1 MKTAMLTLLC
11 LLLGLLSATA
21 ISYERATGFAGQQLS
36 MLYPD
41 HSLDSVDILSAD
53 NIPFAYVFHLLPSGY
68 LVISA
73 QDELPPLL
81 AYSGSSE
88 FGSMDSENILKDL
101 ILTDLN
107 NRLQSESEAAI
118 NRAAWQ
124 NSAATRIYQQWPP
137 AGYSPTEG
145 WIKTNWTQNA
155 PYNWMCPMDPVTNLR
170 SYAGCPTVAM
180 SQIVNYHKALNG
192 TRLNDT
198 DDYLHN
204 YSGRYYWIDNDYATN
219 GFPSFPQLNGYLDQ
233 INYRF
238 RHDLELTDS
247 LKAALIFACGTA
259 MTQVYS
265 SAGSGTFGVNQ
276 ALEGFQRFN
285 FLNVELLTETSPDLY
300 PRISNNVKN
309 AQPVHL
315 AVVTPAWDMGHNV
328 VIDGYNT
335 NDYYHLNFG
344 WGGQYNGWYL
354 LPSQIP
360 YGLTV
365 VEGAI
370 VDIAPYQYVFTV
382 PDTLICVAN
391 SPASLEI
398 INMHSE
404 AIVLE
409 EVQFDTNT
417 SGYDWTINYSTPLP
431 ATIPAGGLYT
441 LSLTQNYGGGK
452 NLYSETSMKLILDQ
466 GFAVVP
472 VKYELPVAVS
482 ENVQPFLPLQISNYP
497 NPFNPETTINFALP
511 ESGLTSL
518 KIYNCKGQQVKEL
531 LNCTLEAGSHKV
543 VWNGTDQ
550 FEHPVASGVYYCR
563 LQSVNQSRISKL
575 LLMK

>member
-1 MKTAMLTLLC
+1 MKTAVCILLC
-11 LLLGLLSATA
+11 LLLGTLGATA
-21 ISYERATGFAGQQLS
+21 ISFERALGLAGEQLS
-36 MLYPD
+36 ILYPD
-41 HSLDSVDILSAD
+41 HSLGSGEVLSSD
-53 NIPFAYVFHLLPSGY
+53 PQPLAYVFHLQPSGY

-73 QDELPPLL
+73 MDELPPLL

-88 FGSMDSENILKDL
+88 FGSLSGENLLKDL

-107 NRLQSESEAAI
+107 NRLQSETEAAL
-118 NRAAWQ
+118 NREAWQ
-124 NSAATRIYQQWPP
+124 NGASTRTFQQWPP
-137 AGYSPTEG
+137 AGSSPTEG
-145 WIKTNWTQNA
+145 WIKTYWTQNA
-155 PYNWMCPMDPVTNLR
+155 PYNGMCPMDPISGTR

-180 SQIVNYHKALNG
+180 SQIVNYHRALNG
-192 TRLNDT
+192 TRLNDS

-204 YSGRYYWIDNDYATN
+204 YGGRTYWIDNDYAAN

-238 RHDLELTDS
+238 RYGQELTDS

-259 MTQVYS
+259 MKQVYS
-265 SAGSGTFGVNQ
+265 SEGSGTFGVDQ
-276 ALEGFQRFN
+276 ALDGFQRFN
-285 FLNVELLTETSPDLY
+285 FPNVELLTETSPNLY
-300 PRISNNVKN
+300 PRIMSNVKN

-315 AVVTPAWDMGHNV
+315 AVVTPAWDSGHNV

-335 NDYYHLNFG
+335 NDFYHLNFG
-344 WGGQYNGWYL
+344 WGGQYNGWYQ

-382 PDTLICVAN
+382 PDTLTCLSNV
-391 SPASLEI
+391 PASLEI
-398 INMHSE
+398 INLHGE

-409 EVQFDTNT
+409 EVQFDTN
-417 SGYDWTINYSTPLP
+417 SGGYDWTVGYSTPLP

-452 NLYSETSMKLILDQ
+452 NRYWEASLTLILED
-466 GFAVVP
+466 GFATVP
-472 VKYELPVAVS
+472 VKYEAPIAVVDDVVPVK
-482 ENVQPFLPLQISNYP
+482 PLQLSNYP
-497 NPFNPETTINFALP
+497 NPFNPETTLSFSLP
-511 ESGLTSL
+511 DGGWTKL
-518 KIYNCKGQQVKEL
+518 KILNNRGQVVKIICDQDL
-531 LNCTLEAGSHKV
+531 CAGNYRLN
-543 VWNGTDQ
+543 WNGTDN
-550 FEHPVASGVYYCR
+550 EGKAVASGIYYC
-563 LQSVNQSRISKL
+563 LLDQGSSRTARKL

>member
-1 MKTAMLTLLC
+1 MKTASCILLC
-11 LLLGLLSATA
+11 LFFGILNATA
-21 ISYERATGFAGQQLS
+21 ISYERAASYASQQLNV
-36 MLYPD
+36 LYPD
-41 HSLDSVDILSAD
+41 HAQDSYDVLTD
-53 NIPFAYVFHLLPSGY
+53 NSQAIAYVFHLLPTGY
-68 LVISA
+68 LVVSA

-88 FGSMDSENILKDL
+88 FGSLEGDNILRDIIVADL
-101 ILTDLN
+101 QSRQQSEIAADLN
-107 NRLQSESEAAI
+107 RQ
-118 NRAAWQ
+118 AWQ
-124 NSAATRIYQQWPP
+124 SITNPRTFQQWPP
-137 AGYSPTEG
+137 AGYSTTEG

-155 PYNWMCPMDPVTNLR
+155 PYNWMCPMDPISGTR

-180 SQIVNYHKALNG
+180 SQIVNYHRSLNG
-192 TRLNDT
+192 TRLDDS

-204 YSGRYYWIDNDYATN
+204 YGGRYYWIDNDYAAH

-233 INYRF
+233 VNDRF
-238 RHDLELTDS
+238 RYGQELSDS

-259 MTQVYS
+259 MKQVYS
-265 SAGSGTFGVNQ
+265 SEGSGTFGVNQ
-276 ALEGFQRFN
+276 ALQGFERFN
-285 FLNVELLTETSPDLY
+285 FPNVELLTENSPGLY
-300 PRISNNVKN
+300 TRISNNIKN

-335 NDYYHLNFG
+335 NEYYHLNFG

-382 PDTLICVAN
+382 PDTLVCIAN
-391 SPASLEI
+391 VPSSLEI
-398 INMHSE
+398 NNLHDE

-409 EVQFDTNT
+409 DVLFDTG
-417 SGYDWTINYSTPLP
+417 SGGYDWTICTQSPLP
-431 ATIPAGGLYT
+431 ATIPAGGLFT

-452 NLYSETSMKLILDQ
+452 NHFSETSLTLILDD
-466 GFAVVP
+466 GYASVP
-472 VKYELPVAVS
+472 VKYELPIPVS
-482 ENVQPFLPLQISNYP
+482 DDVLPLQALKLTNYP
-497 NPFNPETTINFALP
+497 NPFNPETTISFTLP

-518 KIYNCKGQQVKEL
+518 KIYNCKGQMVKEL
-531 LNCTLEAGSHKV
+531 FKADPGAGTHKC
-543 VWNGTDQ
+543 VWNGTDNS
-550 FEHPVASGVYYCR
+550 EIPVASGLYYCV
-563 LQSVNQSRISKL
+563 LEKGSSRTAKKL